1 MAPERGGPRSAAR
14 RRGRPARAPERGEAG
29 QVQSL
34 VRALTLL
41 EHVSRREHGV
51 ALTDAAQAAGLAAST
66 AHRLLK
72 SLERMGFVSQ
82 DEERGLWFV
91 GVKAFTVGSAF
102 VRARDVVAIA
112 RPFMRDLMER
122 SQETVNLAVLDQDEP
137 VYLTQI
143 ECRQMIRAHALPGA
157 RAPVHCS
164 GVGKALLATLPQA
177 RVAAIAQARGLPRYT
192 AKTITALPALNAELE
207 LVRERGWAADDE
219 EHSRGMR
226 CVASVLRDEHGDA
239 IAAISLTGPI
249 ARVTDERLA
258 ELGALVRA
266 TAAKITE
273 ALGGRV

>member
-1 MAPERGGPRSAAR
+1 MAADRGGAK
-14 RRGRPARAPERGEAG
+14 RRGRPARAPEGPQPG

-41 EHVSRREHGV
+41 EHLSLREHG
-51 ALTDAAQAAGLAAST
+51 ATLTDAAQAAGLAAST

-72 SLERMGFVSQ
+72 SLEQMGFVSQ

-112 RPFMRDLMER
+112 RPFMRELMEE
-122 SQETVNLAVLDQDEP
+122 SQETVNLAVLDQGEP

-157 RAPVHCS
+157 RPPAHCS
-164 GVGKALLATLPQA
+164 GVGKALLATLPEA
-177 RVAAIAQARGLPRYT
+177 RVAAIVQRRGLPRFT
-192 AKTITALPALNAELE
+192 EKTITTLPALNAELARI
-207 LVRERGWAADDE
+207 RERGWAADDE
-219 EHSRGMR
+219 ENSLGMR
-226 CVASVLRDEHGDA
+226 CAASVLRDEHGEA

-249 ARVTDERLA
+249 ARMTDQKLA

-266 TAAKITE
+266 TAAKITA

>member
-1 MAPERGGPRSAAR
+1 MAPDRGGAR
-14 RRGRPARAPERGEAG
+14 RVAKRRGRPARTPERQAG

-41 EHVSRREHGV
+41 EHLSQREHG
-51 ALTDAAQAAGLAAST
+51 ATLTDAAQAAGLAAST

-72 SLERMGFVSQ
+72 SLEQMGFVAQ

-91 GVKAFTVGSAF
+91 GVKAFTIGSAF

-112 RPFMRDLMER
+112 RPFMRELMEL
-122 SQETVNLAVLDQDEP
+122 SQETVNLAVLDQGEP

-164 GVGKALLATLPQA
+164 GVGKALLATLPEA
-177 RVAAIAQARGLPRYT
+177 RVAAIAQRRGLPRYT
-192 AKTITALPALNAELE
+192 EKTLTTLPALNAELAR
-207 LVRERGWAADDE
+207 VRERGWAADDE
-219 EHSRGMR
+219 EHSLGMR
-226 CVASVLRDEHGDA
+226 CVASVLRDEHGEA

-249 ARVTDERLA
+249 ARVTDARLA

-266 TAAKITE
+266 TAAKITA